1 MYSQRTLDG
10 AKGRSASCY
19 FESLSKLNKTLLG
32 LVCRGLDPGKT
43 NELSTHIV
51 NKSFTDKISNSA
63 GLQSTYEHGPAP
75 FLNPRHNALRGSA
88 REFIPTEASSFYCKR
103 LGRKWQMEDYSEG
116 DADAE
121 GEPDDAEANYIST
134 MCPLASS
141 SSPTQVVRGL
151 VAPEMSAGEELRRS
165 SRIQQLTRLKAPEK
179 QVKSS
184 LRNSKAPDD
193 EAPSPKKKLGSNC
206 LPSICVTNN
215 VLLHQRKPAVT
226 TSTPSHIGS
235 VHPTTSMKRA
245 PEVGLA
251 RYGDQHRP

>member
-1 MYSQRTLDG
+1 MYSQRTFDG

-43 NELSTHIV
+43 NKLSTHFV

-121 GEPDDAEANYIST
+121 GEPDDAEADYIST
-134 MCPLASS
+134 IPMGLIQVNRAAPCPLASS

-184 LRNSKAPDD
+184 LRNSNFWSGCRLFALN
-193 EAPSPKKKLGSNC
+193 LG
-206 LPSICVTNN
+206 V
-215 VLLHQRKPAVT
+215 QK
-226 TSTPSHIGS
+226 
-235 VHPTTSMKRA
+235 
-245 PEVGLA
+245 
-251 RYGDQHRP
+251 